1 MEIIVFIGYTDGYIM
16 FIVADCGIQVDQ
28 QNDIHIIISIAHV
41 APNSG
46 KYILTVTVVIHQF
59 NSHITLGYV
68 DAILAT
74 RPTSFLHQNRQWVY
88 TESTLEPKQAQKI
101 RFWAYE

>member
-46 KYILTVTVVIHQF
+46 KLFSQ
-59 NSHITLGYV
+59 SQW
-68 DAILAT
+68 
-74 RPTSFLHQNRQWVY
+74 SFISLIIAKKH
-88 TESTLEPKQAQKI
+88 
-101 RFWAYE
+101 